1 MDSEIAYLRARC
13 QLILDAIER
22 AEPGPFIGQLR
33 QVLAQTADAGN
44 IRGLRTIRRDLL
56 EMSQALPTADRAAL
70 EAALKVQESDDPM
83 HRAG

>member
-1 MDSEIAYLRARC
+1 MGSEIEYLRARC

-44 IRGLRTIRRDLL
+44 VRGLRTIRRDLL
-56 EMSQALPTADRAAL
+56 EMSQALPTAERAAL
-70 EAALKVQESDDPM
+70 EAALQGQEADDPI
-83 HRAG
+83 HRTG